1 MTNHH
6 LRRAYQTLKIVF
18 GIVPILAGLDK
29 FANVLTTW
37 SKYLNPAVARVVPPE
52 LFMRVVGVVE
62 IVAGVLVLSKL
73 ERLGSYLVAAWL
85 LCIVVNLLTM
95 GQYLDVAV
103 RDFVMACGAFALAE
117 LTQTEGAHAEAGKE
131 VSSVRSAPT

>member
-1 MTNHH
+1 MNNDH
-6 LRRAYQTLKIVF
+6 LRRAYGLLKLVF
-18 GIVPILAGLDK
+18 GFVPIVAGLDK

-37 SKYLNPAVARVVPPE
+37 SKYLNPAVARVIPPE

-73 ERLGSYLVAAWL
+73 GRIGAYLVSFWL
-85 LCIVVNLLTM
+85 LCIVVNLVTM

-103 RDFVMACGAFALAE
+103 RDLVMACGAFALAE
-117 LTQTEGAHAEAGKE
+117 LSQIEAVHAPKEE
-131 VSSVRSAPT
+131 VSVRKVPI